1 MLHANIL
8 CLDRVKNCIKEVE
21 EMFPWIVVLAVL
33 GLVMIFAEI
42 LMPGFGLFGIL
53 GTISLFGSLALTF
66 KIYGLILF
74 LIMLV
79 AVVVVFFAMVFLAKQ
94 SGLYNKIV
102 LKDKQE
108 FRATVALIW
117 VTTGCYITGTQVV
130 TGNFNSHVIWL
141 LLIGIIPVFAGTVI
155 GTKLVKII
163 PQEIF
168 MKLTYI
174 LLLLSGI
181 MAII

>member
-1 MLHANIL
+1 
-8 CLDRVKNCIKEVE
+8 
-21 EMFPWIVVLAVL
+21 MFPWIVVLAVL
-33 GLVMIFAEI
+33 GLVMLFAEI

-79 AVVVVFFAMVFLAKQ
+79 AVVAVFLAKQ

-108 FRATVALIW
+108 AKDFDENVLQGLLGQTGVTHSTLRPFGVAEIDGKMID
-117 VTTGCYITGTQVV
+117 VCSQGDFIDRDEKVQVVQITGK
-130 TGNFNSHVIWL
+130 
-141 LLIGIIPVFAGTVI
+141 TVI
-155 GTKLVKII
+155 VKVC
-163 PQEIF
+163 E
-168 MKLTYI
+168 
-174 LLLLSGI
+174 
-181 MAII
+181 A